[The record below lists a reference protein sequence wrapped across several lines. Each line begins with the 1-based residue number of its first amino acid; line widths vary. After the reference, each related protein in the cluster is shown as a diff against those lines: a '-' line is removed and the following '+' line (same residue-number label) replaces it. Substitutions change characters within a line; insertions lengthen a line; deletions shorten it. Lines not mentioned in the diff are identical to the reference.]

1 MMMFRVSEADANQ
14 EEKGKRRKKKRPKK
28 KKLKKS
34 KFDAPLFLC
43 VVRATCVYVS
53 GVSE

>member
-1 MMMFRVSEADANQ
+1 MMFRVSEADANQ
-14 EEKGKRRKKKRPKK
+14 EEKGKRRKKEKAEEKEIK
-28 KKLKKS
+28 KKS

>member
-1 MMMFRVSEADANQ
+1 MQTKRKRGK
-14 EEKGKRRKKKRPKK
+14 EEKKEKAEEKEIK
-28 KKLKKS
+28 KKS